1 MQDDDRISTT
11 IHAVKK
17 LHTQKYKEGEYISD
31 SNNHLMGNTYPAFT
45 IGGLRAEDLVKEFG
59 SPLYVYDAEKISS
72 QYYRLQSALP
82 PGSEIK
88 YAAKA
93 LTNIS
98 ILKLVRSLGAGVD
111 VVSVQELRLALH
123 AGFSPNKVMFTP
135 NNVDFS
141 EIEEAV
147 SLGAEITLDNL
158 PSLEKFG
165 LRFGST
171 NPVAIRLNPHI
182 MAGGNLKISTGHSH
196 SKFGISIQQQQQIL
210 SVVKKYGMDISG
222 LHIHTGSEITDI
234 SVFIQVAEILLEI
247 ATYFPSLRFVDFG
260 GGFKVAYKSGDKVTD
275 IEELGRQL
283 GKSVSGFN
291 EKFGKK
297 LEIRVEPGKFL
308 VSEAGY
314 LITTATVVKE
324 TPSVTFVG
332 VNSGLNHL
340 IRPMMYE
347 AWHEI
352 INASNPAGELKQ
364 YTISGNICETDNFGS
379 GRLLPEV
386 REGDLIIMLNAG
398 AYGYTMASQ
407 YNSRFRPAEVLI
419 KNSEAFLIR
428 RRETME
434 DLLQGQ
440 PDPEI

>member
-1 MQDDDRISTT
+1 MQDDNRISTT
-11 IHAVKK
+11 IYAVKK

-72 QYYRLQSALP
+72 QYHRLQSALP
-82 PGSEIK
+82 AGSEIK

-98 ILKLVRSLGAGVD
+98 VLKLIRSLGAGVD

-123 AGFSPNKVMFTP
+123 AGFNPAKIMFTP
-135 NNVDFS
+135 NNVDFN

-165 LRFGST
+165 SRFGGNS
-171 NPVAIRLNPHI
+171 PVAIRLNPHI

-260 GGFKVAYKSGDKVTD
+260 GGFKVAYKQGDKVTD

-314 LITTATVVKE
+314 LITSATVVKE

-386 REGDLIIMLNAG
+386 REGDLIVMLNAG

-419 KNSEAFLIR
+419 KNGEAFLIR